1 MMQIFPRELE
11 ARLLAAARGWPAV
24 VLTGPRRSGKTFSL
38 RRAFPAASYHLLED
52 PDVRARARADPRSW
66 LADIRTPAILDE
78 IQNVPELLAYVR
90 TRIDERPRAM
100 GRWLLTGSQ
109 DFALMEGVTESMA
122 GRAAMFHMLPLSI
135 RELGSWDL
143 LRGGYPEVWAR
154 PRQAQLWFRSYVQTY
169 LERDVRSI
177 LAVRD
182 LSAFRRFLALAATR
196 NATMLNKTDLAAPLG
211 VSVPTISH
219 WLGVLET
226 TGIIVLIPPWYENL
240 GKRIV
245 KTPKLYWT
253 DTGLLCSLLGLETRR
268 ELERSPQVG
277 PVFESFV
284 ASELVKRQ
292 LATGRRREVYWF
304 RDHQGLE
311 VDFVVPGRGNTIDLI
326 EVKWS
331 RTPVPDM
338 AKGVRA
344 LAPRFAPRK
353 VRAWVV
359 HRGGVH
365 DGADG
370 EALVPGVRAIGVERF
385 FAG

>member
-1 MMQIFPRELE
+1 MPVYPRELE
-11 ARLLAAARGWPAV
+11 TQLVAAARGWPAL

-38 RRAFPAASYHLLED
+38 RRSFPTASYYLLED

-66 LADIRTPAILDE
+66 LADVRTPAILDE

-122 GRAAMFHMLPLSI
+122 GRAAMLHMLPLSL
-135 RELGSWDL
+135 RELGAWDL
-143 LRGGYPEVWAR
+143 LRGGYPEVWLR
-154 PRQAQLWFRSYVQTY
+154 PKQAGLWFRSYVQTY

-182 LSAFRRFLALAATR
+182 LSTFRRFLALVATR
-196 NATMLNKTDLAAPLG
+196 NATMLNKTDLATPLG

-226 TGIIVLIPPWYENL
+226 TGIIVLVPPWFENL

-253 DTGLLCSLLGLETRR
+253 DTGLLCSLLGFETRR
-268 ELERSPQVG
+268 ELERSPHVG
-277 PVFESFV
+277 SVFEAFV
-284 ASELVKRQ
+284 ASEIVKRQ
-292 LATGRRREVYWF
+292 LASGRTRELYWF

-311 VDFVVPGRGNTIDLI
+311 VDFVVPGRANSVDLV

-353 VRAWVV
+353 VRGWVV
-359 HRGGVH
+359 HRGAAR
-365 DGADG
+365 DGTEDV
-370 EALVPGVRAIGVERF
+370 ALAPGVRAVAVDRF
-385 FAG
+385 LTS